1 MASFTQAL
9 ECHRIVGNEE
19 GLAVTYS
26 QLGKCAL
33 EQSDLVKAERC
44 LNNASEHYIKLGNE
58 PAEAAVLRWLATIY
72 ETRRDLV
79 SAKRCLDRVVALDQR
94 YTLPELQTDS
104 VRLAKLNH
112 TA

>member
-1 MASFTQAL
+1 ASFTQAL
-9 ECHRIVGNEE
+9 DCHRVVGNEE

-26 QLGKCAL
+26 QLGKCYL
-33 EQSDLVKAERC
+33 DQDDLVRAERC

-72 ETRRDLV
+72 ETRRDQV

-94 YTLPELQTDS
+94 YKLPELQTDS
-104 VRLAKLNH
+104 ARLTKLNH
-112 TA
+112 AG